1 MTSSIVTVE
10 SFIKSNPLWTVVKL
24 REGRNTLSYK
34 SNNALYLVECKQCG
48 DQAEK
53 PGNTITQCRR
63 CKYSLVREGDD
74 WKVLAPFDEK
84 DIRIAKDN
92 MKKPPKKFT
101 FVEEELPEKREK
113 KVEVEEVE
121 EEELPKKRGKKEK
134 VVVEEKQEEDAPAP
148 SVGLDLDDLFKIAT
162 TTSGHKSQ
170 KQLDY
175 EQAKI
180 ESYEKKRQAK
190 IEEKKQRDI
199 EDNLDIDGLTG
210 HVEESI
216 LPKSKQN
223 ERSKV
228 TDKNCVVKEE
238 DVVVKKIRLKPG
250 CTYYCKESGILFIVD
265 DA

>member
-1 MTSSIVTVE
+1 MTSSIVTVQ

-24 REGRNTLSYK
+24 REGRDTLSYK

-134 VVVEEKQEEDAPAP
+134 VVVEAGVQQNGRFWVQNPACWARSQLTESDPACWHPPSSAGTDPGELAPTQLSWHQP
-148 SVGLDLDDLFKIAT
+148 S
-162 TTSGHKSQ
+162 
-170 KQLDY
+170 
-175 EQAKI
+175 
-180 ESYEKKRQAK
+180 
-190 IEEKKQRDI
+190 
-199 EDNLDIDGLTG
+199 
-210 HVEESI
+210 
-216 LPKSKQN
+216 
-223 ERSKV
+223 
-228 TDKNCVVKEE
+228 
-238 DVVVKKIRLKPG
+238 
-250 CTYYCKESGILFIVD
+250 
-265 DA
+265 